1 MKKGADL
8 LLESL
13 NACGVNYIFGLP
25 GSTEAPLLD
34 ALIGHPEIHYIL
46 ALHES
51 IVIGMADGFAR
62 ATGKPAVANLH
73 TTVGTGNGLT
83 GLFNAWKDSS
93 PVVTIATHKHSRI
106 LSRDGFCVG
115 PDLAEWARPVTK
127 WSWQGIHAD
136 QVSNEVFRAM
146 KVAGTAPCA
155 PVFLCYPEDLLGAEV
170 DEAAIGLQRPVT
182 IEEDAWAAPSQI
194 HSIAQLLA
202 SSRRPVIIAGDEVS
216 ATGSTSLVSRLAKL
230 LAIPVFQE
238 SRRSAL
244 TWNVA
249 KDDPGY
255 AGEYFSKNPLVQEAD
270 VILALGC
277 RLSVEFSPVSSPDVP
292 PSAKL
297 IHVHRDPWEVG
308 KLYPPEIAVAASVR
322 PLLEALL
329 ELLENNKLDWH
340 TAAQRE
346 REQLWPV
353 MTPGGSTEQHDHTS
367 TSLTPE
373 DLARALARHAPGN
386 AVIVDEAIRSSQA
399 ILEHYPLHPG
409 AYFHSSGGG
418 LGWGLPAALGIQ
430 LAWPDRTVIAA
441 IGDGSLLFAIQALW
455 TAVRENLPVKVVVPN
470 NAKYLAVKAGMVE
483 YNQVAV
489 ATQQFPGV
497 DLTNPAIDLVAL
509 AQGFGVPGKH
519 VKTGSDLDEALQ
531 WAFRHPGPV
540 LVDVTVSDAP
550 LRRG

>member
-1 MKKGADL
+1 MKRGADL

-13 NACGVNYIFGLP
+13 NACGVEYIFGLP

-34 ALIGHPEIHYIL
+34 ALIGHPELHYVL

-51 IVIGMADGFAR
+51 IVVGMADGYAR

-127 WSWQGIHAD
+127 WAWQGIHAD
-136 QVSNEVFRAM
+136 QVPNEVFRAM
-146 KVAGTAPCA
+146 KVAGTAPCS
-155 PVFLCYPEDLLGAEV
+155 PVFLCYPEDLLGTEV
-170 DEAAIGLQRPVT
+170 NEEAIGVQRPVT
-182 IEEDAWAAPSQI
+182 IEEDAWTAPSQI

-202 SSRRPVIIAGDEVS
+202 NSRRPVLIAGDEVS
-216 ATGSTSLVSRLAKL
+216 STGSSDLVSRLAKL

-244 TWNVA
+244 TWNIA

-255 AGEYFSKNPLVQEAD
+255 AGEYASKNPLVQEAD

-308 KLYPPEIAVAASVR
+308 KLYPPEIAVVASVR

-329 ELLENNKLDWH
+329 GELEDNQPDWRG
-340 TAAQRE
+340 AALRE
-346 REQLWPV
+346 REQRWPILAPRKSIEPLDPSSV
-353 MTPGGSTEQHDHTS
+353 N
-367 TSLTPE
+367 LTPE
-373 DLARALARHAPGN
+373 DLARALARNAPVDT
-386 AVIVDEAIRSSQA
+386 VIVDEAIRSSQA
-399 ILEHYPLHPG
+399 ILEHYPLRPG
-409 AYFHSSGGG
+409 TYFHSSGGG

-430 LAWPDRTVIAA
+430 LAWPDRPVVAA

-455 TAVRENLPVKVVVPN
+455 TAARENLPVKVIVPN
-470 NAKYLAVKAGMVE
+470 NTKYLAVKAGMVE

-497 DLTNPAIDLVAL
+497 DLTNPVIDLVAL
-509 AQGFGVPGKH
+509 AQGFGVAGRH
-519 VKTGSDLDEALQ
+519 VKSGKDLHEALQ
-531 WAFRHPGPV
+531 WAFAHPGPA
-540 LVDVTVSDAP
+540 LVDVAVTDSP
-550 LRRG
+550 L